1 MNNWMSF
8 NKESRKQLK
17 MFLDFVIGS
26 VLGDDLVQS
35 PPHISDNKSK
45 TGGGKNTR
53 FIQGRTGTRTMS
65 LGSLLIALCVY
76 AQFHCW

>member
-17 MFLDFVIGS
+17 MFLDFVIGR

-35 PPHISDNKSK
+35 PPHISD
-45 TGGGKNTR
+45 GEGK
-53 FIQGRTGTRTMS
+53 IQGSCRAE
-65 LGSLLIALCVY
+65 LGQELCL
-76 AQFHCW
+76 